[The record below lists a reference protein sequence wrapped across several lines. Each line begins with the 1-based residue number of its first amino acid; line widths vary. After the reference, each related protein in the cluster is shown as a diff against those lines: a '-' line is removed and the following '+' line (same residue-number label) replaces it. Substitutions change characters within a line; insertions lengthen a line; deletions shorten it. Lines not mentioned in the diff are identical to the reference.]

1 MFFFCVGDAVSQ
13 AAQSFLPSV
22 IGRPSAAQ
30 RLGRQLMTTG
40 VLVGIVNCAAAGAT
54 TSLRA
59 CQSDPMLETVVGDE
73 WGLRSR
79 CASHAVRESATES
92 LANFARCAVQ
102 AAWWSQRR
110 GCSPTAAR
118 W

>member
-40 VLVGIVNCAAAGAT
+40 VFVGIVNCAAAGT
-54 TSLRA
+54 TASLKA
-59 CQSDPMLETVVGDE
+59 CQNGPMLEPEAVLNGD
-73 WGLRSR
+73 
-79 CASHAVRESATES
+79 CAKDVPAMLCGRV
-92 LANFARCAVQ
+92 L
-102 AAWWSQRR
+102 WSY
-110 GCSPTAAR
+110 
-118 W
+118 

>member
-40 VLVGIVNCAAAGAT
+40 VFVGIVNCAAAG
-54 TSLRA
+54 
-59 CQSDPMLETVVGDE
+59 
-73 WGLRSR
+73 
-79 CASHAVRESATES
+79 
-92 LANFARCAVQ
+92 
-102 AAWWSQRR
+102 
-110 GCSPTAAR
+110 TAASLESMPVGVGAGGGGALVIDCAGGAAAMLCGR
-118 W
+118 VL